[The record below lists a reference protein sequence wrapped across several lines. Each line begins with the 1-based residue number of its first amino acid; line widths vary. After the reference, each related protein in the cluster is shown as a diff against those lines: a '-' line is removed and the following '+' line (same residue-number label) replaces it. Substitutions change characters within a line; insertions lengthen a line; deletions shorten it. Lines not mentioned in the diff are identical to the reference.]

1 MTMYTNTANAELV
14 EISKGKNAF
23 LWVLQAL
30 GAAMFFMSGLM
41 KLSGNEQMV
50 QMFDILGVGQ
60 WFRYL
65 TGLLEFFSAV
75 LLLVPALSTVGA
87 LLLVPTMIGAIF
99 THFFIVGGSPVL
111 PIGLLIAMSLV
122 AWGRWDRTFGL
133 FKL

>member
-1 MTMYTNTANAELV
+1 MYTNTPTMSGA
-14 EISKGKNAF
+14 EISKGKNTF

-41 KLSGNEQMV
+41 KLSGNELMV

-87 LLLVPTMIGAIF
+87 LLLIPTMIGAIF

-122 AWGRWDRTFGL
+122 AWGRWERTFEL

>member
-1 MTMYTNTANAELV
+1 VYTNTPTMSGV
-14 EISKGKNAF
+14 EISKGKNTF

-30 GAAMFFMSGLM
+30 GAAMFFISGLM

-50 QMFDILGVGQ
+50 QMFDIVGVGQ

-87 LLLVPTMIGAIF
+87 LLLIPTMIGAIF
-99 THFFIVGGSPVL
+99 THLVIVGGS
-111 PIGLLIAMSLV
+111 
-122 AWGRWDRTFGL
+122 
-133 FKL
+133 

>member
-1 MTMYTNTANAELV
+1 MSGA
-14 EISKGKNAF
+14 EISKGKNTF

-41 KLSGNEQMV
+41 KLSGNELMV

-87 LLLVPTMIGAIF
+87 LLLIPTMIGAIF
-99 THFFIVGGSPVL
+99 THLVIVGGSPTL
-111 PIGLLIAMSLV
+111 PIGLLIAMFLV
-122 AWGRWDRTFGL
+122 AWGRWDKTFEL